1 MSRDKKISLYA
12 LDRPALDVLV
22 EGLGHKR
29 FRAKQIWGF
38 LYDKGVSCIADM
50 HNLPKSLIEQL
61 SKTHCVFDMKVA
73 TVQESADKSTRKY
86 LLTLHDNHQIECVRM
101 QYRHGYSLCISS
113 QVGCAM
119 GCSFCAST
127 IDGLAR
133 HLDAYEYWQQIAL
146 VNYTESIRIGNVVLM
161 GSGEPLH
168 NYEPTLAFIRTVS
181 ADQHLN
187 IGQRHITLSTC
198 GMVEAINRLA
208 SEKLQITLAVSLH
221 SPFDADRSEIVPI
234 NRQFGLTA
242 LLMAIN
248 NYIALTGRRVS
259 IEYALIAGVNDD
271 LNHAKALIK
280 LFKGKLVHIN
290 LIPINTVKERAYRP
304 SAQNAVVSFQR
315 ELQNGKLNATIRREL
330 GDDIDAACG
339 QLRRN
344 FIDIDKID

>member
-1 MSRDKKISLYA
+1 MSTDKKTSLYA
-12 LDRPALDVLV
+12 LDRPSLNTLV

-29 FRAKQIWGF
+29 FRAQQIWGF
-38 LYDKGVSCIADM
+38 LYDKGVADIVDM
-50 HNLPKSLIEQL
+50 HNLPKSLIDQL
-61 SKTHCVFDMKVA
+61 SKTHCVFDMQVA
-73 TVQESADKSTRKY
+73 TVQESADQATRKY
-86 LLTLHDNHQIECVRM
+86 LLTLRDGYQIECVRM
-101 QYRHGYSLCISS
+101 RYRHGYSLCISS

-119 GCSFCAST
+119 GCTFCAST
-127 IDGLAR
+127 IDGLGR

-146 VNYTESIRIGNVVLM
+146 VNYTESIRISNVVLM

-168 NYEPTLAFIRTVS
+168 NYKATLAFIRAVS
-181 ADQHLN
+181 GDSHLN

-221 SPFDADRSEIVPI
+221 SPFDDARSGIVPI
-234 NRQFGLTA
+234 NSQFGLVA
-242 LLMAIN
+242 LLMAID
-248 NYIALTGRRVS
+248 NYIAVTGRRVS

-271 LNHAKALIK
+271 LNHAKSLIK

-304 SAQNAVVSFQR
+304 SAKSAIVAFQR
-315 ELQNGKLNATIRREL
+315 ELKKGKLNVTIRREL

-344 FIDIDKID
+344 YIDIDKID